1 MIPPT
6 QRPVIDVPD
15 DLSGGLSGN
24 PVGPTIPAFHS
35 RRRDAARVSLIDD
48 WAAGRSGLVG
58 HRSGR
63 FIVVPEPSERSA
75 KGFGGRALIGLCALA
90 FACGY
95 VVAWCV
101 A

>member
-1 MIPPT
+1 MIPPVE
-6 QRPVIDVPD
+6 RRVIDVPD
-15 DLSGGLSGN
+15 QFTAD
-24 PVGPTIPAFHS
+24 PVGPTIPAFVS
-35 RRRDAARVSLIDD
+35 RRRDPERAALIDD

-63 FIVVPEPSERSA
+63 FVVVPEPSGRSA